1 MLQPGRRQKPIRIPR
16 TAARGIDLTWSSPVN
31 AILNV
36 LHQRTG
42 ATSEYCLGAPVVV
55 GVDVDDSGFGVPVVA
70 GVDVDYSG
78 FGALVVAG
86 VDVDHLGTLL
96 DPYQAITDEIN
107 ELKKEVAQLKSAIEP
122 EPPQIRE
129 ISDAKAKSEVRAFFN
144 EHDGEVIYPDDVA
157 EVLNIDLMQAVRVCD
172 ALAKE
177 GKIAQTT
184 RGSS

>member
-1 MLQPGRRQKPIRIPR
+1 MLQPVRRQKPNRRPGTVAGEI
-16 TAARGIDLTWSSPVN
+16 GLTWQPPVN

-42 ATSEYCLGAPVVV
+42 STSMYRVGAPVVT
-55 GVDVDDSGFGVPVVA
+55 
-70 GVDVDYSG
+70 
-78 FGALVVAG
+78 G
-86 VDVDHLGTLL
+86 VDVDHLGMLFRAH
-96 DPYQAITDEIN
+96 QAITAEMN
-107 ELKKEVAQLKSAIEP
+107 ELKREIAQLKNAIEP
-122 EPPQIRE
+122 EPLQIRE

-144 EHDGEVIYPDDVA
+144 EHDGELIYPDDVA

-177 GKIAQTT
+177 GKIEQTT